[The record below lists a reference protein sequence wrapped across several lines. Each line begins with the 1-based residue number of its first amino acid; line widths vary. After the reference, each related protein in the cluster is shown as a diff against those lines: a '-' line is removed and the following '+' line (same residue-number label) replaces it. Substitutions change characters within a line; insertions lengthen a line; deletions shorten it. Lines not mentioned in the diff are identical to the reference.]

1 MGIISDDSNWLS
13 STAAAAQRKVS
24 DQVTGIARSCS
35 SKMGRC
41 VHPDGVAAGMK
52 VGDIPDE
59 PRQWTAFE
67 YADIMEQGL
76 SGGLAGSF
84 MTTVDDET
92 RLLVNRSPDK
102 KELLLTDYD
111 GKNLLLARLC
121 ENGDGF
127 NIFVTADGDPPLA
140 LGPAFSMSCNTAKDR
155 WTLKANTCN
164 LCESRGRRVCGSRVL
179 ANMSHHIEK
188 VEMNGDAKIMCM
200 DLEIPAVSEDGLTD
214 MWCPVCKGEGTE
226 QKCVELTTRRPKW
239 NNRAKTLT
247 MDFFGRCKLASAK
260 NFQLEEVG
268 KAETMKLLFGKAG
281 ESQFVLDFHRPLSP
295 VQAFA
300 AAISTMVWK

>member
-1 MGIISDDSNWLS
+1 MGIIP
-13 STAAAAQRKVS
+13 
-24 DQVTGIARSCS
+24 DQVTGLVRSCS

-41 VHPDGVAAGMK
+41 VHPVGVGAGSK

-84 MTTVDDET
+84 MKTADEET

-111 GKNLLLARLC
+111 GQKILLARITDD
-121 ENGDGF
+121 GGF
-127 NIFVTADGDPPLA
+127 NIFVTADGEPPLA
-140 LGPAFSMSCNTAKDR
+140 LGPAFSMSCNAAKDK
-155 WTLKANTCN
+155 WILKANTCN
-164 LCESRGRRVCGSRVL
+164 LCESRGRRLCGSREL
-179 ANMSHHIEK
+179 AYISHHIEK
-188 VEMNGDAKIMCM
+188 VPMGGDAKIMCM
-200 DLEIPAVSEDGLTD
+200 DLEIPATSEDGLTD
-214 MWCPVCKGEGTE
+214 MWCPVCKGQDAE

-260 NFQLEEVG
+260 NFQLEEISET
-268 KAETMKLLFGKAG
+268 ETMKLLFGKAA
-281 ESQFVLDFHRPLSP
+281 ESQYVLDFHRPLSP